1 MRIFLLQIGIR
12 EIIFLTK
19 YLCFSENLYKIIKEK
34 MMKTAKKFV
43 FVLMFALIA
52 GASMPA
58 YAETTE
64 QFKGENIVMRPLMKL
79 GRGISNVVFSPLEL
93 PMKWWD
99 VQNEMGGIA
108 GITYG
113 TLRGVCFVLV
123 RIGVGVADIVT
134 FPFPLPNCPDNPDG
148 FGPGYGPIMR
158 PAWVIDVNHDW
169 QHFVYGRQATVTP
182 LN

>member
-1 MRIFLLQIGIR
+1 
-12 EIIFLTK
+12 
-19 YLCFSENLYKIIKEK
+19 
-34 MMKTAKKFV
+34 MMKTVKSIM

-52 GASMPA
+52 GVAAPA
-58 YAETTE
+58 YAETPQ
-64 QFKGENIVMRPLMKL
+64 QFKGEDIVMRPVQKL
-79 GRGISNVVFSPLEL
+79 GRGIANVVFSPLEI

-113 TLRGVCFVLV
+113 TLKGVCFTLV
-123 RIGVGVADIVT
+123 RIGVGVLDIIT

-148 FGPGYGPIMR
+148 YGPGYGPIMR

-169 QHFVYGRQATVTP
+169 QNFVFSRQSVVTP